1 MTPHESASYLRH
13 SLACSKPMQVLII
26 CQLILLLNLLVL
38 KEHPKKKKSFA
49 AEMMARVDC
58 IIFVYLGDGE

>member
-1 MTPHESASYLRH
+1 MSINFVIKSLSPERAS
-13 SLACSKPMQVLII
+13 Q
-26 CQLILLLNLLVL
+26 
-38 KEHPKKKKSFA
+38 KKKSFA